1 MNFGGISKWN
11 RWLVIRRPAKEHD
24 SQNALDLA
32 PRLTAAAAWNLAQW
46 EASTNR
52 VTFQRT
58 GRDGS
63 NRSRQL
69 KKAHSVRAADNV
81 ENETLWMQ
89 HQNTHPLELVPST
102 HSQIALAFTG
112 TLIYMMD

>member
-1 MNFGGISKWN
+1 MSMTVKM
-11 RWLVIRRPAKEHD
+11 
-24 SQNALDLA
+24 ALALA
-32 PRLTAAAAWNLAQW
+32 PWVTQQRLGTLHSG
-46 EASTNR
+46 EASSNR

-63 NRSRQL
+63 NSSRQL
-69 KKAHSVRAADNV
+69 KNAPSVRAADNV

-89 HQNTHPLELVPST
+89 DQNTHPLELVPSS
-102 HSQIALAFTG
+102 HSQIVLAFTG